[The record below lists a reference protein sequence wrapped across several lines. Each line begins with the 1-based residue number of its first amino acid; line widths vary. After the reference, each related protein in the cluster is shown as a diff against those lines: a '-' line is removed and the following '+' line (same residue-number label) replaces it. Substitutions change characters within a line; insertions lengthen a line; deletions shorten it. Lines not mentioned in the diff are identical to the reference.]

1 MELDVLNGTLQIK
14 SNELL
19 VSLFFSKKWNWF
31 KLKSPITISKE
42 RNYFQTYVF
51 LFMFY
56 FRLQE
61 LLQWYEGFKHANY
74 R

>member
-1 MELDVLNGTLQIK
+1 MELDVPNGTLQIK

-19 VSLFFSKKWNWF
+19 VSLFSSKKWNWF
-31 KLKSPITISKE
+31 KLKSLITISKE

-56 FRLQE
+56 FHLQE